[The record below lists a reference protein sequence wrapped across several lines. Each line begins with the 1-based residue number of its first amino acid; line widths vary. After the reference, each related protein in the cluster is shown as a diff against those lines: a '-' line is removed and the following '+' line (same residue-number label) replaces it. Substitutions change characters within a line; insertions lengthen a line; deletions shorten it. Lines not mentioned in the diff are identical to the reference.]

1 MLPFMASL
9 HGFPSKPDAI
19 LGFEQKGGCPKMS
32 LLMMAN
38 VGQSDLVVPGN
49 LMVKSIIFPM
59 NIASQNSHDPWAEI
73 PIDGEIHVFWL
84 LDLEKYEE
92 SDSL

>member
-1 MLPFMASL
+1 
-9 HGFPSKPDAI
+9 
-19 LGFEQKGGCPKMS
+19 MS

-59 NIASQNSHDPWAEI
+59 NIASQNRHDPWAEI
-73 PIDGEIHVFWL
+73 PIDGEIHVF
-84 LDLEKYEE
+84 
-92 SDSL
+92 